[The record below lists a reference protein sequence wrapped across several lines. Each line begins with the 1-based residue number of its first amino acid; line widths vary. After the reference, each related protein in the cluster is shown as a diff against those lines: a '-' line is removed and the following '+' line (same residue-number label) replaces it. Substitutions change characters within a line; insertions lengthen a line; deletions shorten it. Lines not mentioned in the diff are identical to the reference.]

1 MPNTSPDTPA
11 VLSETD
17 GPVRLVRL
25 NRPAQRNAINPA
37 LATALLAALRAAEAD
52 PAVRA
57 IVLAGEGPAFCAGL
71 DLRFAA
77 DCDEPA
83 MRDLVETQQA
93 IARVLLTG
101 HKPVV
106 AAVQGYA
113 VGGGFETALAADFVV
128 AADTIQ
134 AWFPEA
140 DKGLFIT
147 GGITLLLPRLV
158 GLSKA
163 RELALLGRRQDA
175 AALLGLGLVH
185 QVVAPHELRSAALA
199 LAHELAAKPAAGGLK
214 QALNRFSLADL
225 DAALTYE
232 AAAAIAGSMTGR

>member
-25 NRPAQRNAINPA
+25 NRPTRRNAINPA
-37 LATALLAALRAAEAD
+37 LANGLLVALRAAEAD

-77 DCDEPA
+77 ECDEPA
-83 MRDLVETQQA
+83 MRDLVQSQQA

-101 HKPVV
+101 GKPVV
-106 AAVQGYA
+106 AAVHGYA
-113 VGGGFETALAADFVV
+113 VGGGFETALAADVVV

-158 GLSKA
+158 GLAKA
-163 RELALLGRRQDA
+163 RELALLGHRQGA
-175 AALLGLGLVH
+175 AALLELGLVH
-185 QVVAPHELRSAALA
+185 QVVRPDSLHQAAIV

-214 QALNRFSLADL
+214 RALNRFSLGEL
-225 DAALTYE
+225 DAALAYE
-232 AAAAIAGSMTGR
+232 AAAAIAGSMAGR